1 MINVVFK
8 FSLKLINKEKIHYSQ
23 RCPFI
28 SEVRFALASIY
39 HLASNK
45 SGKFSYPFLWFKS
58 ANYFERKP

>member
-8 FSLKLINKEKIHYSQ
+8 LSLKYINKENLHYSQ
-23 RCPFI
+23 PCPFI
-28 SEVRFALASIY
+28 SEVRFALAAIY
-39 HLASNK
+39 YLASNK